1 MDSVEN
7 FRIHFE
13 HAPFSMQLLSP
24 SGKTLAVNRAWKALW
39 KIPEDIIQNY
49 ILKEYNVGSDPQ
61 LDLKGIGEVIRR
73 GLTGEVVEIP
83 PILYVPQETGISGD
97 PKWVTGFMYPIKD
110 KTGKLVE
117 VVLTHQDIT
126 AKTIAEQALK
136 KSRDELQTALNAR
149 DEFISICSHELKTP
163 ITSIKLQF
171 QLAEKMLNDGDERVA
186 SKENLTKR
194 IITTNRQLDRMTR
207 LIDEMLDITR
217 INTGKLQME
226 KKSINLKDL
235 LEESL
240 SRFTTQLEIAGIET
254 TTDFPEGNWNVTGDR
269 FRLEQVISNIITN
282 TLKYGEGNPFVVRL
296 RQRENFV
303 RMEFSDRGIGIRP
316 EDTERIF
323 NRFERVTSATNISGM
338 GLGLFISR
346 QIVLA
351 HNGRIWAEDNKP
363 RGTTFVVEIP
373 LS

>member
-24 SGKTLAVNRAWKALW
+24 SGKTLAVNGAWKALW

-186 SKENLTKR
+186 SKENLTKK